1 MKTRTRIALLFFVV
15 TITVML
21 SLSLAVYYF
30 STQYAFTDFYKR
42 LHTRA
47 QLAARIHFAEE
58 GDNLQY
64 LDMRQNILEKLR
76 DERDY
81 FFEVPAGNDF
91 KDLSES
97 VGVPP
102 AFFTTMLQGQTAEY
116 RIGDRFFSGIKYRHD
131 DKAYFVI
138 VSAASYYY
146 SHHLAN
152 LRKIFLVALLLTTVL
167 LISISLIFSRHV
179 FRPIQQITSQV
190 RDINSQNLDL
200 RLEKTGVTDEVNELK
215 ETFNSMLDRLE
226 ATFATQNNFISNA
239 SHELST
245 PLTAIMG
252 EAEVALS
259 KTRDAKEY
267 QETLHIISNHA
278 ERLDRITKSLL
289 FLAQTGFN
297 GTKLKFKPVRIDQL
311 LWNVKE
317 TIEQVN
323 PKNQVRI
330 NMEPMPDNPDKLKIL
345 GIEQLLHLAL
355 TNVVNNACK
364 YSGHKPVD
372 ISLKISNTHTV
383 ITVADSGIGIPAN
396 EMQFIYDPF
405 FRASNTNE
413 FEGFGIGLS
422 LTRNIVRIHKGSIQI
437 QSTQNEGTIVEIMF
451 PTSLTKWAP
460 KVRESVDTI
469 H

>member
-1 MKTRTRIALLFFVV
+1 MKTRTRIALLFFLV
-15 TITVML
+15 TLTVML
-21 SLSLAVYYF
+21 GMSIAVYYF

-76 DERDY
+76 DEKDY
-81 FFEVPAGNDF
+81 FFEVPASGDYRTIS
-91 KDLSES
+91 DS

-102 AFFTTMLQGQTAEY
+102 NFVETMAQGLTAEH
-116 RIGDRFFSGIKYRHD
+116 RKGERFFSGIKYRHN

-138 VSAASYYY
+138 VSADSYYY

-152 LRKIFLVALLLTTVL
+152 LRTIILVALLLTTVL
-167 LISISLIFSRHV
+167 LISISLIFSRYIV
-179 FRPIQQITSQV
+179 RPIQQITWKV
-190 RDINSQNLDL
+190 RDINSHNLNL

-215 ETFNSMLDRLE
+215 ETFNTMLDRLE

-245 PLTAIMG
+245 PLTAIIG
-252 EAEVALS
+252 ETEVALS
-259 KTRDAKEY
+259 KTRDAKQY
-267 QETLHIISNHA
+267 QDTLHIISNHA
-278 ERLDRITKSLL
+278 ERLERITKSLL

-323 PKNQVRI
+323 PKDQLRI
-330 NMEPMPDNPDKLKIL
+330 NMNPMPDNPDKLKIL

-355 TNVVNNACK
+355 TNIVSNGCK

-372 ISLKISNTHTV
+372 ISLKISDTHTV
-383 ITVADSGIGIPAN
+383 IVVADSGIGIPPN

-405 FRASNTNE
+405 YRASNTNE
-413 FEGFGIGLS
+413 YEGFGIGLP
-422 LTRNIVRIHKGSIQI
+422 LTRNIVRIHKGSMRITSQ
-437 QSTQNEGTIVEIMF
+437 QNIGTTVEITF
-451 PTSLTKWAP
+451 PISTTKWAP
-460 KVRESVDTI
+460 KIREN
-469 H
+469 